1 MVVAFTQRSTKR
13 EATFCLGCAS
23 CSGECGDSETSG
35 QLLNVEIAAAGL
47 AASGCLSPVLILVR

>member
-1 MVVAFTQRSTKR
+1 
-13 EATFCLGCAS
+13 LGRAS

-47 AASGCLSPVLILVR
+47 AASGYLSPELTLMR